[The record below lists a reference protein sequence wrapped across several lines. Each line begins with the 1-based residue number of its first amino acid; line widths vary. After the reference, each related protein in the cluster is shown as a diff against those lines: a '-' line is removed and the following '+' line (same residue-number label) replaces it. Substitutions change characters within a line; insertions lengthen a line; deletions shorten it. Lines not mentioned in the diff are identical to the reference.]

1 VGRRTQGG
9 RDQAGVIPRALFDLF
24 AQVSAA
30 ERPPV
35 VRMSYLEL
43 YNEDLYDLLTE
54 TQHTLQARGPAH
66 VHVHFRVCTRRVC
79 V

>member
-1 VGRRTQGG
+1 MGGAQGG

-30 ERPPV
+30 DRPPV

-43 YNEDLYDLLTE
+43 YNEDLHDLLTE
-54 TQHTLQARGPAH
+54 TQHTLQARARLVTMSH
-66 VHVHFRVCTRRVC
+66 CALYV
-79 V
+79 